1 MQKRNCYD
9 APEGVKKNWLGFTLN
24 HLFLHD
30 YRNARRKVLME
41 QFNCQSTGLNKCH
54 ICQIFKEITSDQ
66 I

>member
-41 QFNCQSTGLNKCH
+41 QFNCQSTGLNKH
-54 ICQIFKEITSDQ
+54 DVP
-66 I
+66 